1 MHFRSWKAV
10 LGILEAKRELWSRS
24 EVRSRSA
31 IDREVA
37 GQQLHTMG
45 ILMNIEGLTSE
56 LRKRVPFTFVKF
68 GDGELFCMSGR
79 CGQNCD
85 HHPYSRELGDAL
97 ISAFQYVVHH
107 PQVYIGRW
115 HQRELLAPFERRCG
129 VTPRY
134 VSYGLL
140 LLTTLAP
147 KLLEF
152 YTALAEDRRRKVL
165 VGPARLSGAQQMLR
179 CSSLVE
185 VPLVNA
191 FGKYREIR
199 RVLEEESSGEIFL
212 FCAGMTSKVWISDL
226 LRKRK
231 TITCLDLGS
240 ALDPLFVGQTRS
252 HQLSQKEA
260 RQFFKPLL
268 PTSTCPAGG

>member
-1 MHFRSWKAV
+1 
-10 LGILEAKRELWSRS
+10 
-24 EVRSRSA
+24 
-31 IDREVA
+31 
-37 GQQLHTMG
+37 
-45 ILMNIEGLTSE
+45 MNIEEFTSL
-56 LRKRVPFTFVKF
+56 LRRRMPFSFVKF

-79 CGQNCD
+79 RGENCD

-97 ISAFQYVVHH
+97 ISAFQYLVHH

-115 HQRELLAPFERRCG
+115 HQRELSAPFERRCG

-134 VSYGLL
+134 VPYGLL
-140 LLTTLAP
+140 LLTRLAP
-147 KLLEF
+147 KLLAF
-152 YTALAEDRRRKVL
+152 YTALAEDRRPKVL
-165 VGPARLSGAQQMLR
+165 VGPVRLSGAQQMLR
-179 CSSLVE
+179 CGRMVE

-191 FGKYREIR
+191 FGRYREIR
-199 RVLEEESSGEIFL
+199 HVLEEESSGEVFL

-252 HQLSQKEA
+252 HQLSEKEA
-260 RQFFKPLL
+260 RQFFRLL
-268 PTSTCPAGG
+268 LSTPTHPAGR